1 MSDSSDSWDKKSGA
15 SSWDLPEGMD
25 PMKVMQ
31 VASAYWNSC
40 VLHAG
45 NRLDIFNIL
54 GDESKDLDTLAR
66 ETESDRRCL
75 GRMRPRTFA
84 RDKLERGVRRRII
97 PFDGDT
103 FRNNEFSRTFLTTSS
118 KFYQGGIVYMFENWY
133 EAWGGL
139 YNTVKTGKPSA
150 LMHKEYT
157 DQETRDY
164 MMGMHNRALSQSDV
178 LTAMFDLSGKKQLM
192 DVGCGPATFAV
203 KFCEAYPGLKAI
215 GMDRAQNLEIAA
227 EIVEQYGMQDRV
239 RLVPGDYNTDDLRIG
254 DGNDAMLLSSMTN
267 QESPENIRNLLQKCY
282 DSMNPDGVIMIQEQL
297 LHADKKGPPL
307 AALIGVN
314 QIINTVGGS
323 SYSTA
328 EMEAI
333 LRDVGFVDVKSEQMA
348 PPSPF
353 IMVSGWK
360 R

>member
-1 MSDSSDSWDKKSGA
+1 MSDSWDNNKSDNSG
-15 SSWDLPEGMD
+15 WDLPEGLD
-25 PMKVMQ
+25 PMRVMQ
-31 VASAYWNSC
+31 VASGYWQSC
-40 VLHAG
+40 ALHAA
-45 NRLDIFNIL
+45 NRLDIFNL
-54 GDESKDLDTLAR
+54 LDGQRKDLDTLTK

-75 GRMRPRTFA
+75 GALLSALVSMDFLDR
-84 RDKLERGVRRRII
+84 
-97 PFDGDT
+97 DGDV
-103 FRNNEFSRTFLTTSS
+103 FWNNQFSQTFLASSS

-150 LMHKEYT
+150 LMHQEYS
-157 DQETRDY
+157 DEETRNY

-203 KFCEAYPGLKAI
+203 KFCEKYDGLNAVA
-215 GMDRAQNLEIAA
+215 MDREQNLKIAK
-227 EIVEQYGMQDRV
+227 EIVDQYGMQERV
-239 RLVPGDYNTDDLRIG
+239 ELRPGDYNTDSLG
-254 DGNDAMLLSSMTN
+254 EGNDAMLLSSMTN
-267 QESPENIRNLLQKCY
+267 QESPENIKKLLKKCY
-282 DSMNPDGVIMIQEQL
+282 DSMNKDGVIMIQEQL
-297 LHADKKGPPL
+297 LHADKKGPQL

-314 QIINTVGGS
+314 QVINTVSGS

-328 EMEAI
+328 EMEEI
-333 LRDVGFVDVKSEQMA
+333 LREVGFVDIKSEQMA

>member
-1 MSDSSDSWDKKSGA
+1 MSDSWDKKSGA
-15 SSWDLPEGMD
+15 SSWGLPEGMD

-45 NRLDIFNIL
+45 NRLDIFNL
-54 GDESKDLDTLAR
+54 LDDKAKDLDTLTR
-66 ETESDRRCL
+66 ETQSDRRCL
-75 GRMRPRTFA
+75 GALLSALVSIGFLDR
-84 RDKLERGVRRRII
+84 
-97 PFDGDT
+97 DGDT
-103 FRNNEFSRTFLTTSS
+103 FMNNQFSRTFLTNSS

-139 YNTVKTGKPSA
+139 YETVKTGKPSA

-178 LTAMFDLSGKKQLM
+178 LTKLFDLSGKKQLM

-215 GMDRAQNLEIAA
+215 GMDREQNIEIAG
-227 EIVEQYGMQDRV
+227 EIVAQYNMQDRV
-239 RLVPGDYNTDDLRIG
+239 QLVVGDYNTDSLSLG
-254 DGNDAMLLSSMTN
+254 TGNDAMLLSSMTN
-267 QESPENIRNLLQKCY
+267 QESPENIKKLLKKCY
-282 DSMNPDGVIMIQEQL
+282 DSMNKDGVIMIQEQL

-314 QIINTVGGS
+314 QIINTVAGS

-333 LRDVGFVDVKSEQMA
+333 LREVGFVDVKSEQME

>member
-1 MSDSSDSWDKKSGA
+1 MSESWDKNDNSG
-15 SSWDLPEGMD
+15 WDLPEGMD
-25 PMKVMQ
+25 PMRVMQ
-31 VASAYWNSC
+31 VASAYWQSC
-40 VLHAG
+40 ALHAA
-45 NRLDIFNIL
+45 NRLDIFNL
-54 GDESKDLDTLAR
+54 LDGGSKDLDTLTR

-75 GRMRPRTFA
+75 GALLSALVTMDFLDR
-84 RDKLERGVRRRII
+84 
-97 PFDGDT
+97 DGDT
-103 FRNNEFSRTFLTTSS
+103 FTNNQFSQTFLTNSS

-150 LMHKEYT
+150 LMHQAYSDE
-157 DQETRDY
+157 ETRNY

-178 LTAMFDLSGKKQLM
+178 LTGMIDLTGKKQLM

-203 KFCEAYPGLKAI
+203 KFCEKYDGLNAVA
-215 GMDRAQNLEIAA
+215 MDREQNLQIAR
-227 EIVEQYGMQDRV
+227 EIVDQYGMQDRV
-239 RLVPGDYNTDDLRIG
+239 ELRPGDYNTDSLG
-254 DGNDAMLLSSMTN
+254 SGNDAMLLSSMTN
-267 QESPENIRNLLQKCY
+267 QESPENIKSLLKKCY
-282 DSMNPDGVIMIQEQL
+282 DSMNQDGIIMIQEQL
-297 LHADKKGPPL
+297 LWADKKGPQL

-328 EMEAI
+328 EMEEI
-333 LRDVGFVDVKSEQMA
+333 LREVGFVDIESRQMA

-353 IMVSGWK
+353 IMVSGYK

>member
-1 MSDSSDSWDKKSGA
+1 MSDSWDRKSGA
-15 SSWDLPEGMD
+15 DSWDLPEGMD

-45 NRLDIFNIL
+45 NRLDVFNIL
-54 GDESKDLDTLAR
+54 GDEAKDLDTLAR

-75 GRMRPRTFA
+75 GALLSALVSIGFLDR
-84 RDKLERGVRRRII
+84 
-97 PFDGDT
+97 DGDV
-103 FRNNEFSRTFLTTSS
+103 FRNNAFSKTFLTTSS

-139 YNTVKTGKPSA
+139 YETVKTGKPSA

-267 QESPENIRNLLQKCY
+267 QESPENIRKLLQKCY

>member
-1 MSDSSDSWDKKSGA
+1 MTDSWGKEKDNG
-15 SSWDLPEGMD
+15 SWGLPDGMD

-31 VASAYWNSC
+31 VASGYWQSC
-40 VLHAG
+40 VLHAA
-45 NRLDIFNIL
+45 NRLDIFNRL
-54 GDESKDLDTLAR
+54 DGQPKDLDQLTR

-75 GRMRPRTFA
+75 GALLSALVSMEFLDRN
-84 RDKLERGVRRRII
+84 
-97 PFDGDT
+97 GDT
-103 FRNNEFSRTFLTTSS
+103 FHNNQFCQTFLTSSS

-139 YNTVKTGKPSA
+139 YDTVKSGKPSA
-150 LMHKEYT
+150 LMHQTYSDE
-157 DQETRDY
+157 ETYNY

-178 LTAMFDLSGKKQLM
+178 LTSMINLTGKKKLV

-203 KFCEAYPGLKAI
+203 KFCERYEGLNAVA
-215 GMDRAQNLEIAA
+215 MDREQNLKIAQN
-227 EIVEQYGMQDRV
+227 IVDEYKMNDRV
-239 RLVPGDYNTDDLRIG
+239 QLLPGDYNTDSLG
-254 DGNDAMLLSSMTN
+254 EGNDAMLLSSMTN
-267 QESPENIRNLLQKCY
+267 QESPENIKKLLKKCY
-282 DSMNPDGVIMIQEQL
+282 DSMNKGGVIMIQEQL
-297 LHADKKGPPL
+297 LHADKKGPQL

-314 QIINTVGGS
+314 QVINTVSGT

-333 LRDVGFVDVKSEQMA
+333 LGEVGFVDIKSVQMA

-353 IMVSGWK
+353 IMVSGYK

>member
-1 MSDSSDSWDKKSGA
+1 MSGSWDKKSGA

-40 VLHAG
+40 VLHAA
-45 NRLDIFNIL
+45 NRLNIFDIL
-54 GDESKDLDTLAR
+54 GDGQKDLDTLAR

-75 GRMRPRTFA
+75 GALLSALVSTGFLDR
-84 RDKLERGVRRRII
+84 
-97 PFDGDT
+97 DGDT
-103 FRNNEFSRTFLTTSS
+103 FMNNEFTKTFLTTSS

-139 YNTVKTGKPSA
+139 YETVKTGTPSA
-150 LMHKEYT
+150 LMHKEYS

-178 LTAMFDLSGKKQLM
+178 LTKLFDLTGKKQIM

-215 GMDRAQNLEIAA
+215 AMDREQNIDIAG
-227 EIVEQYGMQDRV
+227 EIVAQYNMQDTV
-239 RLVPGDYNTDDLRIG
+239 ELVVGDYNTDSLSLG
-254 DGNDAMLLSSMTN
+254 TGNDAMLLSSMTN
-267 QESPENIRNLLQKCY
+267 QESPENIRALLRKCY
-282 DSMNPDGVIMIQEQL
+282 DSMNTDGVIMIQEQL
-297 LHADKKGPPL
+297 LHSDKKGPPL

-314 QIINTVGGS
+314 QIINTMAGS
-323 SYSTA
+323 SYSTS
-328 EMEAI
+328 EMEDI
-333 LRDVGFVDVKSEQMA
+333 LRDVGFVDVKSEQMD